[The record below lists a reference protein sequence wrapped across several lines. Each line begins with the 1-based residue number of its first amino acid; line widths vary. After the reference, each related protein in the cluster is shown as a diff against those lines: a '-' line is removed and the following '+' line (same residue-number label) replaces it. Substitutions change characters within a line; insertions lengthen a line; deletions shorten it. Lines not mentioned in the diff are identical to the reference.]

1 MLSKIFS
8 AGNLGLEAV
17 LVEVEVD
24 LARAFPR
31 FNIVGL
37 ADKAVQESKERV
49 ESAIKNSQL
58 KFPSRFRL
66 TVNLAPAN
74 IKKEGPIYDLPIAVG
89 ILIASGQIK
98 ENMLPPKSLF
108 LGELSLKGEVRYIK
122 GLLPMLLTA
131 KKKGIKNVFLPK
143 ENANEANLVSGLTF
157 WPLEKLSQIVSHFT
171 GKEKIEC
178 FKAQGFS
185 QNIPKE
191 NYEIDFSLIRG
202 QDYAKRALQIAAAGG
217 HNVLMIGPPG
227 SGKTLLARALPSILP
242 PMTEKEVLEVTKIY
256 SAAGLLQPNQGLIY
270 QRPFRSPH
278 YTISDIALVGGGQ
291 TPRPGEITLAHRGV
305 LFLDEVSQFPR
316 NVLESLRQPLEDG
329 VISIARARGKYTFP
343 ASFILIMAENPCP
356 CGYYGDPEKECHCTA
371 SQILAHQRKLSGP
384 LLDRIDIH
392 IEVPRV
398 KVEDLLKKPTKDD
411 IKATEEMRRKIK
423 KAREIA
429 KKRYQGKILTNS
441 EMDAKKILKYCPLD
455 MEKEE
460 LIKKALK
467 AHSLSARSYSRILKV
482 ARTIAD
488 LDDREGITASDL
500 SEAIQYGVRLGEGI
514 T

>member
-143 ENANEANLVSGLTF
+143 ENVNEANLVSGLTF

-171 GKEKIEC
+171 GKGKIEC

-242 PMTEKEVLEVTKIY
+242 PMTEKEVYKYCYDNEVDIILFYPKDFSIETKKIV
-256 SAAGLLQPNQGLIY
+256 
-270 QRPFRSPH
+270 
-278 YTISDIALVGGGQ
+278 T
-291 TPRPGEITLAHRGV
+291 TGE
-305 LFLDEVSQFPR
+305 
-316 NVLESLRQPLEDG
+316 
-329 VISIARARGKYTFP
+329 TFP
-343 ASFILIMAENPCP
+343 QLYSSVSGMTLEQWSNIRDSIEKKGTEKGFSLYAGENTSFLAKAYLGGFSYFDIGFSRQIRTDKRV
-356 CGYYGDPEKECHCTA
+356 YYLRAISPISPIQLYFRG
-371 SQILAHQRKLSGP
+371 
-384 LLDRIDIH
+384 IDITFLT
-392 IEVPRV
+392 
-398 KVEDLLKKPTKDD
+398 ED
-411 IKATEEMRRKIK
+411 
-423 KAREIA
+423 
-429 KKRYQGKILTNS
+429 
-441 EMDAKKILKYCPLD
+441 
-455 MEKEE
+455 
-460 LIKKALK
+460 
-467 AHSLSARSYSRILKV
+467 
-482 ARTIAD
+482 
-488 LDDREGITASDL
+488 
-500 SEAIQYGVRLGEGI
+500 
-514 T
+514 